1 MFRYF
6 ALIGE
11 HRVVMTTASG
21 GIYTRLCQLFPPPSE
36 SERRLGADLRFAI
49 EDGYGE
55 PFDSHDVRI
64 TDGQDGGVA
73 FARSDYLVRLDAGFA
88 VADIRVH
95 DDYALMHAIVNA
107 YGAILIHREWGF
119 LLQASCLVDRNQGYL
134 FAGKAGSGKS
144 TVAELSF
151 PRKVLADEIALV
163 RVRGEAIAVCDS
175 PFRSAIRSKGDH
187 AFYPLRALYV
197 LEPSLRVGQLQL
209 KQSESMLAVLDH
221 LFFWSRD
228 NREALKLLRL
238 CKELT
243 RKVPVRRLYFQK
255 NNLFWDAIR

>member
-6 ALIGE
+6 AIIGE
-11 HRVVMTTASG
+11 HRVVMTTSSG
-21 GIYTRLCQLFPPPSE
+21 GVYTRLCQLFPPPSE
-36 SERRLGADLRFAI
+36 GERRQGAEFRFDI
-49 EDGYGE
+49 EVGYGG
-55 PFDSHDVRI
+55 PFDRHDVRI
-64 TDGQDGGVA
+64 ADGPDGGVV
-73 FARSDYLVRLDAGFA
+73 FARSDYRVKLDAGFA
-88 VADIRVH
+88 VADLRLH
-95 DDYALMHAIVNA
+95 DEQSLMHAIVNA

-144 TVAELSF
+144 TVADLSF
-151 PRKVLADEIALV
+151 PRPVLADEIALV
-163 RVRGEAIAVCDS
+163 RVRGEAIAVGDS
-175 PFRSAIRSKGDH
+175 PFRSAIRSKGDPV
-187 AFYPLRALYV
+187 FYPLRALYV
-197 LEPSLRVGQLQL
+197 LEPSLRVGQVQL